1 MTLTAK
7 QIQVAVA
14 GWATDSPSKTFV
26 QTDGQ
31 FGPKTEAAVRRFQ
44 RAYSLSSDGVV
55 GPITE
60 KAIRDL
66 ADPDWTTAHFTWGE
80 LDSHGVFTGG
90 KVNSSTVRAGLLFM
104 MWKLEALRRKLGN
117 NPITVNS
124 GYRSITH
131 NNTVGGAKG
140 SMHQYGIAC
149 DISVAGKTPAQVV
162 SVARTCGFSGAK
174 AYSGHVHLD
183 SRMEYAYGSQ
193 SWWWPGF

>member
-1 MTLTAK
+1 MTLNTN

-14 GWATDSPSKTFV
+14 GYATDSPAKTFIKI
-26 QTDGQ
+26 DGQ
-31 FGPKTEAAVRRFQ
+31 FGPKTEVAVRRFQ
-44 RAYSLSSDGVV
+44 RAYGLTSDGLV

-60 KAIRDL
+60 KAIRAL
-66 ADPDWTTAHFTWGE
+66 ADPDWTTEHFTWGE
-80 LDSHGVFTGG
+80 LDSRGVFTGG
-90 KVNSSTVRAGLLFM
+90 KVNSGKVRVGLLFM
-104 MWKLEALRRKLGN
+104 MWKLEALRKKLGN
-117 NPITVNS
+117 KPIHVNS

-131 NNTVGGAKG
+131 NNSVGGASN

-183 SRMEYAYGSQ
+183 SRVEYEYGSQ
-193 SWWWPGF
+193 NWWWPGF